1 MKIVTQLE
9 SAQTLQQVKKEHA
22 RYVEE
27 ATLEGDLLEDA
38 LEMLDSLGEKL
49 KQEQIRDKRML
60 SEYRNIIVSLRVRL
74 FSYLPEQKVFN
85 FFRLHFVAA
94 ATYDAIGDVSL
105 DGSLRHFFG
114 RYDFV
119 ARNAVQQKILQN
131 MRQTTEIIGKDQID
145 IEGTKVTPQFRN
157 WMRDYTQ
164 TIGAGRKVLE
174 GIREYFRLSE
184 NAKKLSREDRA
195 VLQRCLKYY
204 ELLKVPANE
213 VGSLASKELIAMGF
227 SAEEISGIDEDLF
240 DVFEPEPL
248 LAGYE
253 SYDDFKNKKRPQGV
267 EAATPSKR
275 QRSERSSGRVQRTP
289 PSVKRRAEQQKPAR
303 IESPV
308 SENRPSQSLK
318 SEKRVVSPQA
328 DGIRMP
334 KPLAPVSQKSERP
347 AQRPIKTLQP
357 KRTNDKNKAQS
368 EQHNS
373 QSTQS
378 SAPASQSPEKVTVSR
393 QPKNATV
400 LSSPESLSG
409 LTIDSFRKMGQS
421 DAERLKKMKALVEEM
436 RKGSASLLPYWQ
448 RSPLYRL
455 YLSIGR
461 ESMTSE
467 KTVAEI
473 GKHLSEKNEPYL
485 TEKEFEM
492 IADLSSQ
499 F

>member
-27 ATLEGDLLEDA
+27 VILEGELLEDA
-38 LEMLDSLGEKL
+38 LEMLNSLGEKL
-49 KQEQIRDKRML
+49 KQEQIRDRKML
-60 SEYRNIIVSLRVRL
+60 AEYMRIIVSLRVRL
-74 FSYLPEQKVFN
+74 FSYMPEQKVFN

-131 MRQTTEIIGKDQID
+131 MRQTTEVIGMEQID

-157 WMRDYTQ
+157 WIRDYTQ
-164 TIGAGRKVLE
+164 TVGAGRKVLE
-174 GIREYFRLSE
+174 GIREYLRLSD
-184 NAKKLSREDRA
+184 NVKKLTREDRA
-195 VLQRCLKYY
+195 ILQRCLKYY

-213 VGSLASKELIAMGF
+213 IGSLASKELIAMGF
-227 SAEEISGIDEDLF
+227 SPEEISGIDEDLF

-248 LAGYE
+248 LAAYE
-253 SYDDFKNKKRPQGV
+253 SYEDFKKNKKSQSAQSSQSDGQKRP
-267 EAATPSKR
+267 
-275 QRSERSSGRVQRTP
+275 QRSERTPERQQRTP
-289 PSVKRRAEQQKPAR
+289 VSEKRRAEQARSAR
-303 IESPV
+303 IERPKAQAEPRPAKPATLTQSPTGV
-308 SENRPSQSLK
+308 GRL
-318 SEKRVVSPQA
+318 
-328 DGIRMP
+328 RMP
-334 KPLAPVSQKSERP
+334 KPLKPVAQNEQDRSKSSLPKPPQKNEVVQSKLEAPQSQTVGQAPEKKVE
-347 AQRPIKTLQP
+347 
-357 KRTNDKNKAQS
+357 
-368 EQHNS
+368 
-373 QSTQS
+373 QS
-378 SAPASQSPEKVTVSR
+378 SSSSTA
-393 QPKNATV
+393 
-400 LSSPESLSG
+400 LFSSPESLSG
-409 LTIDSFRKMGQS
+409 LTIDAFRKMGEN
-421 DAERLKKMKALVEEM
+421 DADRLQKMKDSVEQM
-436 RKGSASLLPYWQ
+436 RKAGTSLLPYWQ

-461 ESMTSE
+461 ESMTSD

-473 GKHLSEKNEPYL
+473 GKTLSERNEPYL
-485 TEKEFEM
+485 TEKEFEI